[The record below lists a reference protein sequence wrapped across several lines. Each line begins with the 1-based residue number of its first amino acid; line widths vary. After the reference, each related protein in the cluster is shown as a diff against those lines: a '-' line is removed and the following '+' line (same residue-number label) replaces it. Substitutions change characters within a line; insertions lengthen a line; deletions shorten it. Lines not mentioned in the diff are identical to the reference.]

1 MSVLANFGGRGAE
14 MKFMPALN
22 ILSSIG
28 KLKYLEKIVTESILK
43 LHQINFVICTPWNT
57 SR

>member
-43 LHQINFVICTPWNT
+43 LHQINFVICTP
-57 SR
+57 